1 MRQLRLRDSKRYAQ
15 DHIARKWQS
24 WDSNEEFELVFG
36 ALGNY
41 ASPKG
46 GPGWDLGSETSLL
59 RDLGQETQILR
70 APTSFS
76 LKWG

>member
-1 MRQLRLRDSKRYAQ
+1 MPRITLLESGRAGIRTKS
-15 DHIARKWQS
+15 S
-24 WDSNEEFELVFG
+24 ELVFG

-70 APTSFS
+70 APTSVS